1 MVICESVIKNTL
13 LFKIAIYKRA
23 VLMKSSSNPISR
35 LLNPMRR
42 FWTAKSTPDYLP
54 IRGLG
59 SPGSREIQLEFDF
72 RQPTHAASRM
82 MAERSA
88 WLAH

>member
-1 MVICESVIKNTL
+1 
-13 LFKIAIYKRA
+13 
-23 VLMKSSSNPISR
+23 MKSSARSISR
-35 LLNPMRR
+35 LLNPIRR
-42 FWTAKSTPDYLP
+42 FWATNSTTQYLP
-54 IRGLG
+54 VRGLG
-59 SPGSREIQLEFDF
+59 SPRSREIQLEFDF

>member
-1 MVICESVIKNTL
+1 
-13 LFKIAIYKRA
+13 
-23 VLMKSSSNPISR
+23 MKSSSHPISR

-42 FWTAKSTPDYLP
+42 FWTAQSTADYLP

-59 SPGSREIQLEFDF
+59 SPRSREIQLEFDF
-72 RQPTHAASRM
+72 RQPIQAASRM